1 MAMGE
6 GMFRKAALEK
16 LSSPE
21 QLDVMMQVTSPMG
34 WIAMAGT
41 GVILGF
47 VIVWSVVGEIG
58 IRVDGQGILLRG
70 GATQDVSSG
79 TPGRIEEFTVKPGD
93 MVTKGQVIARISQPD
108 LQLRISNKKSEIA
121 QLESAK
127 VIVGGGSAAAVGPLL
142 RQKAEIQGRMAKLK
156 PSIDKGL
163 IPASRMYELQQQLL
177 GVEAQIGAMQSGDVA
192 SGKGRE
198 IQIDNARRE
207 LKELES
213 QLGRS
218 TVITSPHPGRVVE
231 VTVSSGSLVQA
242 GARLL
247 TLEQPEAQLQ
257 TNLYIEPKEGKKIRP
272 GMTVRISPSTIKV
285 EEYGFLVGKVKTVSD
300 FPVTRDALN
309 RVLHNDALVETFMGK
324 SAPIEVVA
332 ELTPD
337 KTTPSGY
344 KWSSSKGP
352 PSQIQSGTVASGSVI
367 VENKK
372 PISYVIPI
380 VKKAMGSS

>member
-1 MAMGE
+1 
-6 GMFRKAALEK
+6 
-16 LSSPE
+16 
-21 QLDVMMQVTSPMG
+21 
-34 WIAMAGT
+34 
-41 GVILGF
+41 
-47 VIVWSVVGEIG
+47 
-58 IRVDGQGILLRG
+58 
-70 GATQDVSSG
+70 
-79 TPGRIEEFTVKPGD
+79 
-93 MVTKGQVIARISQPD
+93 
-108 LQLRISNKKSEIA
+108 
-121 QLESAK
+121 
-127 VIVGGGSAAAVGPLL
+127 
-142 RQKAEIQGRMAKLK
+142 
-156 PSIDKGL
+156 
-163 IPASRMYELQQQLL
+163 
-177 GVEAQIGAMQSGDVA
+177 
-192 SGKGRE
+192 
-198 IQIDNARRE
+198 
-207 LKELES
+207 
-213 QLGRS
+213 
-218 TVITSPHPGRVVE
+218 VE

-300 FPVTRDALN
+300 VPVTRDALN